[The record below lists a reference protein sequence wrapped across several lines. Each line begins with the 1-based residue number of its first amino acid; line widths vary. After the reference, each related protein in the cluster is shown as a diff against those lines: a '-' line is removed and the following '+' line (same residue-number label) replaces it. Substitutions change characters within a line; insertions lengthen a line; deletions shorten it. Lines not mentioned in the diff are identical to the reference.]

1 MNAYH
6 AQRDRRGFGGRI
18 ILIVLAVIT
27 LSQVLGTF
35 LNVLSFEKFYLEALT
50 SKYEILGKD
59 LKRKIEQA
67 LKIGKPLDRLLG
79 VDRLVESLFRQSD
92 DLNEIFILDNN
103 GRVLFTFEKVEFV
116 VARGAVDEEE
126 YPRGKVLLGHS
137 DTKKTYPAGA
147 LMENKETGSVL
158 RLYQNKYYIMFPIIP
173 RFGGRK
179 GTLGLVFS
187 KSVLEDK
194 KREMIRNARNKLG
207 IAVVATALVVGFMI
221 RFLFIATARR
231 RVDSITGSI
240 DDQRFI
246 ESSGDME
253 VPEEIQEVQLRIA
266 DFMGQID
273 DVKRE
278 LDKGLDELHPQ
289 TRENT
294 TAGYDIEI
302 MKRILQ
308 RKKHDEI

>member
-6 AQRDRRGFGGRI
+6 TQRDRGGFGGRI
-18 ILIVLAVIT
+18 ILIVIAVIA

-59 LKRKIEQA
+59 LKRKIELA

-79 VDRLVESLFRQSD
+79 VDGLVAPLFQQSD

-103 GRVLFTFEKVEFV
+103 GRILFTFEKVEFV
-116 VARGAVDEEE
+116 VAKGAVDEEE
-126 YPRGKVLLGHS
+126 YPRGKVLLGYS

-147 LMENKETGSVL
+147 LMENKGKGSVL

-187 KSVLEDK
+187 KSVLEGK
-194 KREMIRNARNKLG
+194 KREMIRSARNKLG
-207 IAVVATALVVGFMI
+207 IAVVATAIVVGFMI
-221 RFLFIATARR
+221 RFLFIAAARR
-231 RVDSITGSI
+231 RVDSITSSI
-240 DDQRFI
+240 DDPRFI
-246 ESSGDME
+246 EDSGDRD
-253 VPEEIQEVQLRIA
+253 VPEEVLDVQLRIA
-266 DFMGQID
+266 DYMSQTEH
-273 DVKRE
+273 VKQE
-278 LDKGLDELHPQ
+278 LSKSLDELQPQ
-289 TRENT
+289 TRENAT
-294 TAGYDIEI
+294 VGHDIEV

-308 RKKHDEI
+308 RKEDDEI